1 MRNSI
6 CNKWTMK
13 RPPAGLETAGWLKY
27 LLSCLLFAAVPAHA
41 HVKWFAPYDIA
52 KPPLPI
58 GDVITETFIWFFV
71 ASLVFIF
78 LFFLIDRFALRQ
90 GYLAKFQEKI
100 KIRDAESIDIMRL
113 AIGIFFIWL
122 WAFSVFGNVT
132 VFLTPDLIT
141 HSKIVPWLHLGI
153 ALCAFFDRTVPLVGF
168 GIFGLF
174 LGAVAQY
181 GPFHMTD
188 YMIFL
193 GMAYFF
199 MVCSVTRWRWKKTGF
214 VILYKSAGIT
224 LMWAAIEKFGYP
236 HWTYPMLQDNPGML
250 LGMTPYNYMLL
261 AGFIEFAVAFLMIS
275 AASVLARKI
284 AVGLQAL
291 FILAILKF
299 GLIDALGHF
308 MIIVILFILFMRGP
322 TDRIRATM
330 VLREKAIWVD
340 AGFMTAL
347 YTFGFVLFFIWYYGF
362 HFYYFQR

>member
-1 MRNSI
+1 MHS
-6 CNKWTMK
+6 
-13 RPPAGLETAGWLKY
+13 RPEQQDHSLWRPLRVLAALLLLLHSLTAQ
-27 LLSCLLFAAVPAHA
+27 A

-58 GDVITETFIWFFV
+58 GEVLTETFMWFFGG
-71 ASLVFIF
+71 SIVFIF
-78 LFFLIDRFALRQ
+78 GFFMVDRYALRK

-113 AIGIFFIWL
+113 AIGIFFILL
-122 WAFSVFGNVT
+122 WAHGIFIKIP
-132 VFLTPDLIT
+132 VFLTPDLVT
-141 HSKIVPWLHLGI
+141 HSQLIPWLQLAIGI
-153 ALCAFFDRTVPLVGF
+153 CAFFDRTVVLVGF
-168 GIFGLF
+168 GIAGLYI
-174 LGAVAQY
+174 GGVAQY
-181 GPFHMTD
+181 GIFHMTD
-188 YMIFL
+188 YMIFI

-214 VILYKSAGIT
+214 VILYKGAGIT
-224 LMWAAIEKFGYP
+224 LMWASIEKFGYP

-250 LGMTPYNYMLL
+250 MGMTPYNYMLL
-261 AGFIEFAVAFLMIS
+261 AGFIEFAISFVMIS
-275 AASVLARKI
+275 SASVLARKV
-284 AVGLQAL
+284 AAGLQAV

-299 GLIDALGHF
+299 GPIDALGHL

-347 YTFGFVLFFIWYYGF
+347 YTFALVFFFIWYYGF
-362 HFYYFQR
+362 HFYYYGW